1 LLWAK
6 DAMKRCCTRVAIFS
20 LSPKREKN
28 NKSKIARNDALKKR
42 KLVTEKINRL
52 LRFFKTAWRTGSL
65 ANVLLKKSPSK
76 LCAPNRS
83 KLGLLKTFFM
93 QMRNLLLAVLIIST
107 FSCATKY
114 VTPGSPVKISEL
126 ADADI
131 SKILSNKPASEF
143 PVNIAIA
150 RIQSTDYTN
159 YRYQKRYTENP
170 QDKFSMILT
179 RDAEEDA
186 AFERLSK
193 MEGVKQA
200 SPFNR
205 LLLPYNYSS
214 VKDLRL
220 AAAKMK
226 ANMLMVYTF
235 DTQFSI
241 DTKNYGPQNIIALGY
256 LKNKEVKVVT
266 TASVALFDVQTEYLY
281 GLGEASVTQ
290 LKRANAYKKVD
301 EVDNLRLETEKK
313 AFNELIVEVEKMW
326 KGVMEEYAKK

>member
-1 LLWAK
+1 
-6 DAMKRCCTRVAIFS
+6 
-20 LSPKREKN
+20 
-28 NKSKIARNDALKKR
+28 
-42 KLVTEKINRL
+42 
-52 LRFFKTAWRTGSL
+52 
-65 ANVLLKKSPSK
+65 
-76 LCAPNRS
+76 
-83 KLGLLKTFFM
+83 M
-93 QMRNLLLAVLIIST
+93 QMKNLLLMLIVVSAV
-107 FSCATKY
+107 SCRTNY
-114 VTPGSPVKISEL
+114 VTPGSTVKISEL

-131 SKILSNKPASEF
+131 SKLLSNKPASEF

-150 RIQSTDYTN
+150 RVQSSDYKN
-159 YRYQKRYTENP
+159 HSYRYERNP
-170 QDKFSMILT
+170 QPLDKFSMILT

-186 AFERLSK
+186 AFEKLSK

-214 VKDLRL
+214 IKDLRL

-226 ANMLMVYTF
+226 ASMLLVYTF
-235 DTQFSI
+235 DTQFII
-241 DTKNYGPQNIIALGY
+241 DTKNYGPQNIIAFGY

-281 GLGEASVTQ
+281 GLGEATAHQ
-290 LKRANAYKKVD
+290 TRKANAWKKVD
-301 EVDNLRLETEKK
+301 EVDNLRIETEKK